1 MKHGLLNLTIL
12 IFCLLV
18 ISTAVT
24 NFLDAWLRDDEKRR
38 LREKFES
45 WWLIVS
51 DYDRLKFAL
60 ICTQAF
66 NHFAD
71 LFFGEK
77 LFSKKAFY
85 RCSVIATG
93 LLAGSL
99 ALTGLLNHRL
109 MGIMPWANYRDSCK
123 AVSDYADMIVS
134 SGLTRNGVLEKPN
147 VSVSAINVNP
157 PASDGGV
164 LPMAISALTL
174 SSSDTN
180 SEALQ
185 SHFTLLFYFSKHEGT
200 NANNLSQAQILSNN
214 VVTMRQGIQKYNT
227 TKYIVY
233 YSIGFYLVLFLA
245 NAALCFGSLILCRKI
260 LREICAAGRV
270 ASAISLLISN
280 FFGLLII
287 SSIFLLMLLI
297 FSVPLFWI
305 VLPFAS
311 SVAKSSFVLFTLSV
325 LALSF
330 AIWALN
336 CIPLNLIAVI
346 AFLPFFFSL
355 FATFVSLLAMIGRN
369 WIHSF
374 TSDFLL
380 RCAEKNPLLVIGAF
394 FGLIITIIAAL
405 ANLIRGTF

>member
-1 MKHGLLNLTIL
+1 MKHGLFNLAIL
-12 IFCLLV
+12 VFFLLL
-18 ISTAVT
+18 ISSAVA
-24 NFLDAWLRDDEKRR
+24 NFLETWLLDIQKKR

-45 WWLIVS
+45 WWLVVS

-60 ICTQAF
+60 ACTQAF
-66 NHFAD
+66 NNFAD

-93 LLAGSL
+93 LLIGSL
-99 ALTGLLNHRL
+99 AFTGLFNHQL
-109 MGIMPWANYRDSCK
+109 LGIMPWANYRDSCK
-123 AVSDYADMIVS
+123 VVSDYADMIVS
-134 SGLTRNGVLEKPN
+134 SGLTKNGVLEKPN

-185 SHFTLLFYFSKHEGT
+185 SHFALLFYFSKHEGT
-200 NANNLSQAQILSNN
+200 NANNLSHAQIWSNN
-214 VVTMRQGIQKYNT
+214 VATIRQGIQKYNT
-227 TKYIVY
+227 TKYVAC

-245 NAALCFGSLILCRKI
+245 NVVLCFGSLILCRKI

-287 SSIFLLMLLI
+287 SSIFLLLLLI

-330 AIWALN
+330 AVWALN
-336 CIPLNLIAVI
+336 CIPLNLIAII

-355 FATFVSLLAMIGRN
+355 FAVFFSLVAIICRN

-374 TSDFLL
+374 VSAILL
-380 RCAEKNPLLVIGAF
+380 RCADKNPFALIGACLV
-394 FGLIITIIAAL
+394 LIIAIVTAIAK
-405 ANLIRGTF
+405 LIQGIF